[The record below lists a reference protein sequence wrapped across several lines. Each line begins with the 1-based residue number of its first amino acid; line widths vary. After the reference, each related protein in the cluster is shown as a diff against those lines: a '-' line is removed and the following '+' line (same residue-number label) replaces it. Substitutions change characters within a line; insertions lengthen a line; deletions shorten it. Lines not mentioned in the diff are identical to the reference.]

1 MAHAALKDI
10 RTSLQQ
16 TKSIKNQQCQSPV
29 IEDDTKLLK
38 NERNSS
44 TSPVWVPRQ
53 NQQRSHSHESLNSDD
68 PSKPLSL
75 DDEEADTD
83 LETDRLLGQQ
93 RLDDQGF
100 YDEKVRTELLNIFI
114 EQKMKTENKTLRR
127 IYWKYYNQ
135 ISIGL
140 SF

>member
-16 TKSIKNQQCQSPV
+16 TKSVKNQQCQSPV
-29 IEDDTKLLK
+29 IDDDTKLIK
-38 NERNSS
+38 NDRNASS
-44 TSPVWVPRQ
+44 SPVWLPRQ
-53 NQQRSHSHESLNSDD
+53 NQRSHSHESLNSDD

-100 YDEKVRTELLNIFI
+100 YDEKV
-114 EQKMKTENKTLRR
+114 
-127 IYWKYYNQ
+127 
-135 ISIGL
+135 
-140 SF
+140 

>member
-16 TKSIKNQQCQSPV
+16 SKSLKSQQCQSPSLV
-29 IEDDTKLLK
+29 DDDTKHMK
-38 NERNSS
+38 NERN
-44 TSPVWVPRQ
+44 TNNVSPVWLPRQ

-100 YDEKVRTELLNIFI
+100 YDEKVHA
-114 EQKMKTENKTLRR
+114 
-127 IYWKYYNQ
+127 KY
-135 ISIGL
+135 IH
-140 SF
+140 SFCQ

>member
-29 IEDDTKLLK
+29 LDDDTKLIK
-38 NERNSS
+38 NDRNTSS
-44 TSPVWVPRQ
+44 SPVWLPRQ

-100 YDEKVRTELLNIFI
+100 YDEKV
-114 EQKMKTENKTLRR
+114 
-127 IYWKYYNQ
+127 
-135 ISIGL
+135 
-140 SF
+140 

>member
-1 MAHAALKDI
+1 ML
-10 RTSLQQ
+10 
-16 TKSIKNQQCQSPV
+16 
-29 IEDDTKLLK
+29 DDETNLLK
-38 NERNSS
+38 NDRTNSS
-44 TSPVWVPRQ
+44 PIWLPRQ

-100 YDEKVRTELLNIFI
+100 YDEKV
-114 EQKMKTENKTLRR
+114 
-127 IYWKYYNQ
+127 
-135 ISIGL
+135 G
-140 SF
+140 